1 MCPLTPTEK
10 TIMDTFLYEELTA
23 KDKVLFAK
31 AFQIAIQLWGKNN
44 CWCMKKASNNIFQG
58 FTTSKKVRL
67 SYRGRDARPL
77 LLSMAGYNSDPTN
90 NVIVRR
96 ACCNSPYCLNPSHY
110 YWGTRQDVAYENIK
124 RNKITLNKDLIT
136 KLRQE
141 NTAGQNSNKLSKK
154 YKIPYHTVRRICNN
168 EVYESVENE
177 KENNEI
183 WQNIESICAKLIMD
197 YPEDA
202 KDFNLKYY
210 VTKELECPWHQKGTK
225 THKGNFGLM
234 GECLDCMKEIKN
246 GRAAVDVRNFDFRW
260 YWQVKSFW
268 DKVDIKGDD
277 ECWPWLGP
285 TKKNGSES
293 VAYFPSPFHASNT
306 QSAPR
311 VAFWLSRG
319 YTGKY
324 RVFTKKTCK
333 PFCCNPLHLTIK
345 DLKDYDP
352 PTKLQCVKV
361 THDNIIEHY
370 KKREGNTQKE

>member
-1 MCPLTPTEK
+1 MCPSTPTEK
-10 TIMDTFLYEELTA
+10 TTMDTFLYEELTA

-77 LLSMAGYNSDPTN
+77 LLSMAGYNSDSTN

-141 NTAGQNSNKLSKK
+141 NTAGLNSNKLSKK

-168 EVYESVENE
+168 EVYESIENQ

-225 THKGNFGLM
+225 THKGNFG
-234 GECLDCMKEIKN
+234 
-246 GRAAVDVRNFDFRW
+246 
-260 YWQVKSFW
+260 
-268 DKVDIKGDD
+268 
-277 ECWPWLGP
+277 
-285 TKKNGSES
+285 S
-293 VAYFPSPFHASNT
+293 VS
-306 QSAPR
+306 
-311 VAFWLSRG
+311 
-319 YTGKY
+319 YT
-324 RVFTKKTCK
+324 
-333 PFCCNPLHLTIK
+333 HLT
-345 DLKDYDP
+345 L
-352 PTKLQCVKV
+352 PT
-361 THDNIIEHY
+361 N
-370 KKREGNTQKE
+370 REV

>member
-1 MCPLTPTEK
+1 MCALTPTEN
-10 TIMDTFLYEELTA
+10 TIMDTFLYGELTA

-141 NTAGQNSNKLSKK
+141 NTAGLNSNKLSKK

-168 EVYESVENE
+168 EVYES
-177 KENNEI
+177 
-183 WQNIESICAKLIMD
+183 L
-197 YPEDA
+197 
-202 KDFNLKYY
+202 
-210 VTKELECPWHQKGTK
+210 
-225 THKGNFGLM
+225 
-234 GECLDCMKEIKN
+234 
-246 GRAAVDVRNFDFRW
+246 
-260 YWQVKSFW
+260 
-268 DKVDIKGDD
+268 
-277 ECWPWLGP
+277 
-285 TKKNGSES
+285 
-293 VAYFPSPFHASNT
+293 
-306 QSAPR
+306 
-311 VAFWLSRG
+311 
-319 YTGKY
+319 
-324 RVFTKKTCK
+324 
-333 PFCCNPLHLTIK
+333 
-345 DLKDYDP
+345 
-352 PTKLQCVKV
+352 
-361 THDNIIEHY
+361 
-370 KKREGNTQKE
+370 